1 MKDTGPL
8 AHLVSC
14 RQREQEKGA
23 PRILPRLGC
32 SLCKRDQS
40 CEVCSPS
47 RRRFHGAQGRTKPIQ
62 LFVFVIWPLMQD
74 RGHWPAARDVSDD
87 QGRAGLAPALHRP
100 GVRVDDSQDAGKR
113 ALIVSS
119 VVVANTF
126 CPAPSGPQHQA
137 LGDWVLGL
145 RRSFCKTYQP
155 FAVFCW
161 HTIFRTLCCRGRRL
175 RNGAGQGEQI
185 LTCTKRNALARAVRV
200 WVPL

>member
-1 MKDTGPL
+1 M
-8 AHLVSC
+8 V
-14 RQREQEKGA
+14 
-23 PRILPRLGC
+23 I
-32 SLCKRDQS
+32 
-40 CEVCSPS
+40 
-47 RRRFHGAQGRTKPIQ
+47 
-62 LFVFVIWPLMQD
+62 VFWHLMQD
-74 RGHWPAARDVSDD
+74 RGHWPASRDISHD

-113 ALIVSS
+113 VLIVSS

-161 HTIFRTLCCRGRRL
+161 HNIFRTLCCRGRRL
-175 RNGAGQGEQI
+175 RNGAGLRAHLSGI
-185 LTCTKRNALARAVRV
+185 ALSVFGSQSARDLALLRWRVRSRGHRSSEHAPGGCSAEGYDPRCRASSHRC
-200 WVPL
+200 WAGS